1 MPGRQATRLDP
12 EQILEPLHVAGLSA
26 RASPSSIQ
34 AVLDLVARLPGAEVH
49 AVTEDGRM
57 VITIE
62 DADEARILASIATI
76 SDIAGLMSLALAFS
90 SRKDFSRC
98 AEVGVR

>member
-1 MPGRQATRLDP
+1 
-12 EQILEPLHVAGLSA
+12 
-26 RASPSSIQ
+26 
-34 AVLDLVARLPGAEVH
+34 
-49 AVTEDGRM
+49 M

-90 SRKDFSRC
+90 SRQDFSRC